1 MEVTMDTIQ
10 LWFWIVVA
18 QAVFGFSCLFVGIY
32 IGIITERRDQYVA
45 RSALGVGGATLRR
58 NQ

>member
-1 MEVTMDTIQ
+1 MDTIQ